1 MLDGIPKPTER
12 SSIALTGRFGGRGD
26 RQMARGPKRRVPSA
40 VLKPELKRFYTT
52 QDVADLFQTSRRT
65 VQFWIREGKLKAV
78 RIGRE
83 WRVNPLHCGSLR
95 RGVELV
101 ADTTVDPAP
110 HPFPKPLVP
119 AWARYK
125 PRQNIIYL
133 RGE

>member
-1 MLDGIPKPTER
+1 MKKCWTAYRSLPKR

-40 VLKPELKRFYTT
+40 VLKPELERFYTT

-83 WRVNPLHCGSLR
+83 WRVEPAALR
-95 RGVELV
+95 EFTERGRV
-101 ADTTVDPAP
+101 
-110 HPFPKPLVP
+110 
-119 AWARYK
+119 
-125 PRQNIIYL
+125 
-133 RGE
+133 GG